1 MTLKT
6 KRRLYLIAGGFF
18 FVLGI
23 LGLFLPI
30 LQGALFLLIALV
42 LLARAHPR
50 FRLLKLKLRQ
60 RYPAYAVM
68 LEKAERRAA
77 AIARGEFFNGGKR
90 PPRGGGR

>member
-6 KRRLYLIAGGFF
+6 KRRLYLVAGGFF

-42 LLARAHPR
+42 LLARGHPR
-50 FRLLKLKLRQ
+50 FRLLKQRLRQ
-60 RYPAYAVM
+60 RYPKYAEI
-68 LEKAERRAA
+68 LEKAEKRAA
-77 AIARGEFFNGGKR
+77 DIARGRFFNRKKDI
-90 PPRGGGR
+90 